1 MKGAIIYGSTI
12 LSISLLLA
20 GSFISKGIQAAA
32 EEIDSALW
40 QIAHSLEH
48 KGKK

>member
-1 MKGAIIYGSTI
+1 MGAIIYGSTI

-20 GSFISKGIQAAA
+20 GAFISNGIQAAA
-32 EEIDSALW
+32 KEIDSALW

-48 KGKK
+48 KEKI